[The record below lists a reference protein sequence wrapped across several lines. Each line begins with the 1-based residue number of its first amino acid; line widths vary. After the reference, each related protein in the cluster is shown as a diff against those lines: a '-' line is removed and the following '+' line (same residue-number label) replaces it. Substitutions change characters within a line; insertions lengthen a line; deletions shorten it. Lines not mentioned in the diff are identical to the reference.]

1 MARRRRRWKDARCL
15 VTGASS
21 GLGRALAE
29 ALVRDGARVV
39 LTGRSHERLEQVAK
53 GLLSAGAAPDRV
65 IAVAADLTVP
75 EDRRRLVETAK
86 QRLGALDLVINSAGV
101 GATGHFETHDPDVL
115 RKVFEINV
123 FALAEVTR
131 EVLPL
136 MRLGDQPSL
145 VNLGS
150 IVARRSLP
158 GRPEYSAS
166 KHAVAGF
173 TDSIRAEWAKFG
185 IHVLLLNPGF
195 TDTEFER
202 NLVVDTAVYPVSN
215 RRIMTPGKV
224 AEAALR
230 AVLRGKNEL
239 TLTLGG
245 KLLLLVNR
253 ISPRFVDWG
262 FGRWTLHL
270 HPDAPALKR
279 GRAGLETPS
288 TPEEAG
294 AAASGR
300 SSSHV

>member
-1 MARRRRRWKDARCL
+1 
-15 VTGASS
+15 
-21 GLGRALAE
+21 ALAE
-29 ALVRDGARVV
+29 VLVREGARVV
-39 LTGRSHERLEQVAK
+39 LTGRSHERLEQVAN
-53 GLLSAGAAPDRV
+53 GLLSAGASADQV
-65 IAVAADLTVP
+65 ITVAADLTVP
-75 EDRRRLVETAK
+75 EDRHRLVETAR
-86 QRLGALDLVINSAGV
+86 QRLGAIDLAINSAGV

-136 MRLGDQPSL
+136 LRLGEQPAL

-185 IHVLLLNPGF
+185 IHVHLLNPGF

-215 RRIMTPGKV
+215 RRIMTPDKV

-270 HPDAPALKR
+270 FPNAPVLN
-279 GRAGLETPS
+279 RARSGHESQATPIES
-288 TPEEAG
+288 G
-294 AAASGR
+294 VDASGH
-300 SSSHV
+300 SSPHA